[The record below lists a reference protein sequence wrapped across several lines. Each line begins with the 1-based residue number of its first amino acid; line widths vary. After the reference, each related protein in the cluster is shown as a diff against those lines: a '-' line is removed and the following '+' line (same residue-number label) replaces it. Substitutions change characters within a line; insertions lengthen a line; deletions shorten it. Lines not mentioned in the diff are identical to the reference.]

1 MLRSTKKIVKKDS
14 HVMFCRYSMYF
25 VKYTHTHTQFTMC
38 NQEYLHYLK
47 KQKTKPATFI
57 FQSPET
63 VKQLTESREIF
74 YMSRHACWA
83 WVRIEAPELLKVYK
97 TCLKTEDMT
106 LYELIHSV
114 LEKKQHKV
122 SNIQEICELLPAFNK
137 IANTALWFLYK
148 PPKF

>member
-25 VKYTHTHTQFTMC
+25 VKYTHTHNSQCATKST
-38 NQEYLHYLK
+38 YIIKK

-57 FQSPET
+57 FQAPET

-83 WVRIEAPELLKVYK
+83 
-97 TCLKTEDMT
+97 
-106 LYELIHSV
+106 
-114 LEKKQHKV
+114 
-122 SNIQEICELLPAFNK
+122 
-137 IANTALWFLYK
+137 
-148 PPKF
+148 